1 MRQSLPSRQIG
12 AKMVQKPAQ
21 RVGIPPLCTRL
32 SSLWRQM
39 RLL

>member
-1 MRQSLPSRQIG
+1 MRQPLSSRQIG
-12 AKMVQKPAQ
+12 AKMVEKHPYRA
-21 RVGIPPLCTRL
+21 GIPPLCTRL